1 MVVMKA
7 VVMVTY
13 YGYDKDYCFFMVM
26 INSYKV
32 MMMAL
37 IMK

>member
-7 VVMVTY
+7 VVMMTY
-13 YGYDKDYCFFMVM
+13 YGYDKDDCFFMVM

-32 MMMAL
+32 MMAL